1 MARNRLIHL
10 RITPPQSS
18 TGLEIQSIELRARK
32 GELRVWR
39 FNESQ

>member
-1 MARNRLIHL
+1 MVRNRLIHL
-10 RITPPQSS
+10 RITPPKSS

-32 GELRVWR
+32 GEPRGWH